1 MILHEDKDAFEEL
14 IAATAQSVGL
24 PEIYVEKD
32 YWVSRALKALSLSSH
47 SSDVVFKG
55 GTSLSKAYRIIDRF
69 SEDIDLAV
77 FSKNLSVGQRKN
89 LLKNVEHD
97 VAQELLPLPKDPRI
111 SKGSSFRK
119 TVYQYPRHIG
129 EDDFGQASPELLIE
143 INAFTHPEPF
153 EQRELRTLI
162 ADMLDS
168 RGEHQLIERFELE
181 SFSIN
186 VLCVE
191 RTLVEKI
198 LGMVKDSYDEDPV
211 AKLSNRIR
219 HLYDICLILKDERY
233 RYFIK
238 SAEFKSMCAA
248 CIEDERSGFLQGN
261 ACLEAPLHTA
271 PLFSQF
277 QGWRKSLSNTYDSIF
292 TQLVYGE
299 LPPMD
304 DIVASI
310 QLIHEALKNKNI

>member
-1 MILHEDKDAFEEL
+1 MILHEDREAFEEL
-14 IAATAQSVGL
+14 IAATAQSVSL

-32 YWVSRALKALSLSSH
+32 YWVSRALKALSLSKH
-47 SSDVVFKG
+47 AGAVVFKG

-77 FSKNLSVGQRKN
+77 FSKELTANQRKT
-89 LLKNVEHD
+89 LLKNVEQN
-97 VAQELLPLPKDPRI
+97 VAQELIYLPNDERT

-129 EDDFGQASPELLIE
+129 DDDFGQASPELLIE

-168 RGEHQLIERFELE
+168 RGEDGLIERFGLQ
-181 SFSIN
+181 SFTVN

-198 LGMVKDSYDEDPV
+198 LGVVKDSYDEDPV

-233 RYFIK
+233 RGFLN
-238 SAEFKSMCAA
+238 SAGFSEMCEA
-248 CIEDERSGFLQGN
+248 CIEDERTGFLAGN
-261 ACLEAPLHTA
+261 RCLEAPLHKA
-271 PLFSQF
+271 PLFNQF
-277 QGWRKSLSNTYDSIF
+277 QDWRKSLSNTYASVF

-304 DIVASI
+304 DIEDA
-310 QLIHEALKNKNI
+310 IHVIHKTLKTQEI